1 MSKNNFKVETAA
13 NGQTPKQDTKHKFAT
28 ANIAKDKTPTGEI
41 KTLKDKEAIKAARE
55 EQYKN
60 FRVNALKRRAK
71 RIGLSE
77 EQTNVKVEELLK
89 QIAAPA
95 NYDIMIMFNPADYD
109 MVKQALMNE
118 DITWKLLVSTYG
130 FIEGDAEVLA
140 TIRTIVP
147 STAKIYPHVKRKPN
161 VLPTVTPRARKAKKR
176 TKAEKKALAKAAK
189 TARKTKTIED
199 DSRRGL
205 MCFRKRVNEMRKS
218 KIQRKQEKE
227 ARKRDEKLK
236 GITRASKK
244 AYTGPF
250 TGKTSKEKKAIS
262 ASMKAH
268 RANIKK
274 VEKARMKNFTKT
286 HVTKNRRII
295 IPKATDNASKSV
307 KMASMDVKQ
316 AA

>member
-1 MSKNNFKVETAA
+1 MSRKNFKVATTEDGKT
-13 NGQTPKQDTKHKFAT
+13 TLTK
-28 ANIAKDKTPTGEI
+28 IDKTPTGKV

-140 TIRTIVP
+140 TIRTIIP

-161 VLPTVTPRARKAKKR
+161 VLPTAVPYVRGAKKR

-189 TARKTKTIED
+189 AARKALNRNKGHNVKSEAKERLEQFLKNWHTEKRNLHGKKAKRKAFLGTQGSYEA
-199 DSRRGL
+199 L
-205 MCFRKRVNEMRKS
+205 PKRVKV
-218 KIQRKQEKE
+218 KP
-227 ARKRDEKLK
+227 KRQ
-236 GITRASKK
+236 
-244 AYTGPF
+244 
-250 TGKTSKEKKAIS
+250 
-262 ASMKAH
+262 
-268 RANIKK
+268 
-274 VEKARMKNFTKT
+274 NFTKT
-286 HVTKNRRII
+286 RISKERRIV
-295 IPKATDNASKSV
+295 IPKATENVSKSV
-307 KMASMDVKQ
+307 KMASTSVKK

>member
-1 MSKNNFKVETAA
+1 MSKNNFKVETAV

-28 ANIAKDKTPTGEI
+28 ANIAKDKTPTGNV
-41 KTLKDKEAIKAARE
+41 KTLKDKEALKAARE
-55 EQYKN
+55 EEYKN

-71 RIGLSE
+71 RMGLSD
-77 EQTNVKVEELLK
+77 EQTKVKVEELLK
-89 QIAAPA
+89 QMAAPT
-95 NYDIMIMFNPADYD
+95 NYDITIMFNPADYD
-109 MVKQALMNE
+109 MVKQALMND
-118 DITWKLLVSTYG
+118 DITWKFLVTTYG
-130 FIEGDAEVLA
+130 FLEGDAEVLA
-140 TIRTIVP
+140 SLRKILP
-147 STAKIYPHVKRKPN
+147 PKCKIYPYVKRKPN
-161 VLPTVTPRARKAKKR
+161 VLPTQPPRAREAKKR

-189 TARKTKTIED
+189 IARKTKTVED

-236 GITRASKK
+236 GITRANKK

-250 TGKTSKEKKAIS
+250 TGKTSEEKKAIS

-295 IPKATDNASKSV
+295 MPKATNNASKSV
-307 KMASMDVKQ
+307 EMASTSVKQ

>member
-1 MSKNNFKVETAA
+1 MSRKNFTV
-13 NGQTPKQDTKHKFAT
+13 AT
-28 ANIAKDKTPTGEI
+28 TEDGKTTLVKIDKTPTGKV

-60 FRVNALKRRAK
+60 FRIASLKRRAK
-71 RIGLSE
+71 RMGLSE
-77 EQTNVKVEELLK
+77 EQANVKVKELEEQLK
-89 QIAAPA
+89 APA
-95 NYDIMIMFNPADYD
+95 NYSVLIWYDPKDYD
-109 MVKQALMNE
+109 MMKEAIKNE
-118 DITWKLLVSTYG
+118 DMAVDIMTSTYL
-130 FIEGDAEVLA
+130 FITVDSEGLGTLRSVA
-140 TIRTIVP
+140 P
-147 STAKIYPHVKRKPN
+147 PTAKIYPHVKRKPS
-161 VLPTVTPRARKAKKR
+161 VLPIVQQATKKKKPH

-189 TARKTKTIED
+189 KARKTKTVED

-227 ARKRDEKLK
+227 ARKTEEKLE

-250 TGKTSKEKKAIS
+250 AGKTSKEKKVIS

-286 HVTKNRRII
+286 HVSKGRRIV
-295 IPKATDNASKSV
+295 IPKAAENASKSV
-307 KMASMDVKQ
+307 KMASTLKN